1 MDNKKIGVI
10 SMIFADIMW
19 AIEPIFAK
27 FAYKNADILQTAN
40 IRALFVALTA
50 IPYILITNRGNFKLS
65 RKQLGVLV
73 YIAIAGT
80 LIADMLY
87 LIALSK
93 IPVINALIIGH
104 LQPIFII
111 IIGFLMLK
119 KERPAKSDYIGMLI
133 MMASAVL
140 VTTKTLGNFYSL
152 RLGTFGDIIV
162 VFATIAWATTAVAA
176 RKYLK
181 DMNAGVMVFYRFI
194 IAGII
199 LTIYS
204 LIKTSFQIVNIYQI
218 LIGIVVGIGTIFYYE
233 GIKRLK
239 AMQVSSLELAT
250 PFFGALSGFLTLGE
264 RITILQGAGILI
276 MFVGVYLLAK
286 KEPTS

>member
-1 MDNKKIGVI
+1 MDNKKIGVVSI
-10 SMIFADIMW
+10 IFADIMW

-27 FAYKNADILQTAN
+27 LAYKDADVLQTAS

-50 IPYILITNRGNFKLS
+50 IPYILITNKGNFRVNK
-65 RKQLGVLV
+65 KQFGVLV

-80 LIADMLY
+80 LTADMLY

-111 IIGFLMLK
+111 IIGFLVMRE
-119 KERPAKSDYIGMLI
+119 ERPLKSDYIGMLV
-133 MMASAVL
+133 MMASAFL
-140 VTTKTLGNFYSL
+140 VTTKTLGNFASL
-152 RLGTFGDIIV
+152 KLGTFGDIIV
-162 VFATIAWATTAVAA
+162 VFATIAWATTAISA

-194 IAGII
+194 IAGIV

-204 LIKTSFQIVNIYQI
+204 LIKSSFQILNIYQI
-218 LIGIVVGIGTIFYYE
+218 LIGVVVGIGTIFYYE

-250 PFFGALSGFLTLGE
+250 PFFGALLGFITLGE
-264 RITILQGAGILI
+264 RITIMQGFGIII
-276 MFVGVYLLAK
+276 MFSGVYLLAK
-286 KEPTS
+286 KESIS